1 LALASA
7 DRSHIESCH
16 ACATRLTHINGDHA
30 SVAQLFSTA
39 VPMADLAAARDRIH
53 AVARPRRRTMR
64 VNLPLF
70 NSRTLSRW
78 AGGGLFALAV
88 AGTVAFTPAAKVF
101 TIFQPSKLAP
111 VSISL
116 GELRGLPNL
125 RHFGSLTL
133 PRNGQP
139 HQYSGLAAA
148 QQAAGFHV
156 GVPSVVPSG
165 TPSTRTFEVLPAES
179 SAFTFDASK
188 AEAIARRHHRTIPAM
203 PADVNGS
210 TISLQ
215 TSPAIVTLYGG
226 SQTIPSLVIGQ
237 TMAPKVLSNG
247 ANLKTIEDYISILPG
262 VPKDLA
268 RQIRSI
274 GNPTST
280 LPIPVPVN
288 WAYAQHVMV
297 QGRSGLLVGDNTGV
311 FSVVIWEENGVVYGV
326 GGALT
331 SGQVLH
337 VANSLH

>member
-1 LALASA
+1 
-7 DRSHIESCH
+7 
-16 ACATRLTHINGDHA
+16 
-30 SVAQLFSTA
+30 
-39 VPMADLAAARDRIH
+39 
-53 AVARPRRRTMR
+53 
-64 VNLPLF
+64 
-70 NSRTLSRW
+70 
-78 AGGGLFALAV
+78 
-88 AGTVAFTPAAKVF
+88 
-101 TIFQPSKLAP
+101 
-111 VSISL
+111 
-116 GELRGLPNL
+116 LPNL

-210 TISLQ
+210 TISLH

-288 WAYAQHVMV
+288 WAYAQH
-297 QGRSGLLVGDNTGV
+297 
-311 FSVVIWEENGVVYGV
+311 
-326 GGALT
+326 
-331 SGQVLH
+331 
-337 VANSLH
+337 